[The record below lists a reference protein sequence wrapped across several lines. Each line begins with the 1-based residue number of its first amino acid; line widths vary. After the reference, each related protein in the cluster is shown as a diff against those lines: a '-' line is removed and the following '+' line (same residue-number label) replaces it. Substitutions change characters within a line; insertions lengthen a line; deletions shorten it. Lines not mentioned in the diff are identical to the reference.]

1 MSSRRFGL
9 LALVLLISSQMSIGQ
24 LVPPK
29 REFRAAWVATLANLD
44 WPSSQ
49 RLSSGEQQKE
59 FIRMLD
65 RLQAIGMN
73 AIVVQ
78 IRPAGDAFYPSKI
91 VPWSMYL
98 SGKQGVPPSPYYDP
112 LAFMVRECHLRN
124 MEFHAWFNPFRAVSH
139 VQYCSVT
146 NDHLSKK
153 HPEWC
158 FNHGLSKFFDPGEP
172 RVRQYI
178 IDVIMEVVHNYDID
192 GIHLDDYFYPYP
204 RAGEK
209 IKDDASFAKYGKNF
223 KYKGDWRRANIDHF
237 VHTLSDSIRL
247 AKSHVKFGISP
258 FGVWRNQAEDWRGS
272 RTVRALAAYD
282 GLYADTRKW
291 IKNGWVDYLA
301 PQLYWNVDHP
311 IASYSKLLDWWDE
324 LDCTR
329 HIYIGHAP
337 YLMQKTKVPAWA
349 KTSEFVL
356 QCNMSREKSHVTGNI
371 WFRASTLQANP
382 QGFSDALADKLY
394 LYPAL
399 PPTMPWL
406 DSIPPLSPEN
416 LTSKAVDDGIYLH
429 WDKPEP
435 AEDGQEASYYIVY
448 RFEDKE
454 LRNMDDPRKI
464 RTITKNEHFLDI
476 TAEPWKDYFYV
487 VTSVDRSH
495 NECDRFSTL
504 KVLSN

>member
-1 MSSRRFGL
+1 MSRWRFGI
-9 LALVLLISSQMSIGQ
+9 LALMILASSQLSLGQ
-24 LVPPK
+24 MVPPK

-49 RLSSGEQQKE
+49 RLSAGAQQKE

-65 RLQAIGMN
+65 RMQSIGMN

-78 IRPAGDAFYPSKI
+78 IRPAGDAFYPSKL

-98 SGKQGVPPSPYYDP
+98 SGKQGVAPKPYYDP

-146 NDHLSKK
+146 NDHLSKR
-153 HPEWC
+153 HPEWT
-158 FNHGLSKFFDPGEP
+158 FKHGLSKFFDPGVP
-172 RVRQYI
+172 HVRQYI

-204 RAGEK
+204 RAGET
-209 IKDDASFAKYGKNF
+209 IADNASFAKYGKDFNA
-223 KYKGDWRRANIDHF
+223 KADWRRNNIDKF
-237 VHTLSDSIRL
+237 VHTLSDSIR
-247 AKSHVKFGISP
+247 AVKSHVKFGISP
-258 FGVWRNQAEDWRGS
+258 FGVWRNQSEDWRGS

-301 PQLYWNVDHP
+301 PQLYWGLDHP
-311 IASYSKLLDWWDE
+311 RASFRNLLDWWDE
-324 LDCTR
+324 LDVTR

-337 YLMQKTKVPAWA
+337 YLMQKDKVPAWA
-349 KTSEFVL
+349 KTSEFVT

-371 WFRASTLQANP
+371 WFRAATLQANP

-416 LTSKAVDDGIYLH
+416 LTSKYMDDGLYLH
-429 WDKPEP
+429 WDKPVA
-435 AEDGQEASYYIVY
+435 AEDGQDPSYYIVY
-448 RFEDKE
+448 RFRSSEM
-454 LRNMDDPRKI
+454 RNLDDPRKI
-464 RTITKNEHFLDI
+464 RTITRNLHFFDVTADPLLD
-476 TAEPWKDYFYV
+476 YVYV

-495 NECDRFSTL
+495 NECDRFTTL
-504 KVLSN
+504 KVVSN